1 MVNQQKIVV
10 LVSNDLSTDQRVRK
24 MCNSLI
30 KLGYEIELTGREL
43 PDSKPLNRPYKTKRF
58 KLWFNK
64 GGLFYAN
71 LNIRL
76 FFYLLFSKY
85 DRIQA
90 NDLDTLLPA
99 YLISKLRNKPLV
111 YDTHEIF
118 TEVPEI
124 QGRWVKKV
132 WVLLENTLF
141 PKVKYIITVN
151 QSIADFYQQKF
162 NRNDIMVI
170 RNIPE
175 KKSVLKTQSRID
187 LNLPADRFIMIV
199 QGSGINVDRGIEEV
213 VLSLK
218 NLDHILLLIV
228 GGGDAIPRLEE
239 MVSQD
244 QLHEKVIFVPRLPY
258 EQMMQYTMNSDLGIS
273 VDKPTSL
280 NYEFSL
286 PNKIFDYISADIPLL
301 VSNLVEVSA
310 VVNKYK
316 IGRIIEKVEPME
328 IADAVK
334 EFQGNS
340 DSSDQLKENLKKA
353 ADELNWENDAKV
365 LDKIY

>member
-1 MVNQQKIVV
+1 MDNQQKIVV

-30 KLGYEIELTGREL
+30 KLGYSIELIGRKF

-58 KLWFNK
+58 RLWFNK
-64 GGLFYAN
+64 GALFYAN

-99 YLISKLRNKPLV
+99 YLISKLRSKPLV

-132 WVLLENTLF
+132 WVSLENNLF
-141 PKVKYIITVN
+141 PKIKYLITVN
-151 QSIADFYQQKF
+151 QTIADFYKQKF
-162 NRNDIMVI
+162 NRDDIMVI

-175 KKSVLKTQSRID
+175 KQSILKTKSRTD
-187 LNLPADRFIMIV
+187 LNLPSDRFILIV
-199 QGSGINVDRGIEEV
+199 QGAGINVDRGIEEV

-218 NLDHILLLIV
+218 HLDQILLLIV
-228 GGGDAIPRLEE
+228 GGGDAIPRLKE
-239 MVSQD
+239 MVSKD
-244 QLHEKVIFVPRLPY
+244 NLSDKVMFIQRLPY
-258 EQMMQYTMNSDLGIS
+258 DQMMQYTMNSDLGIS

-286 PNKIFDYISADIPLL
+286 PNKIFDYIRAEIPLL
-301 VSNLVEVSA
+301 VSNLIEVTGIVE
-310 VVNKYK
+310 NYE
-316 IGRIIEKVEPME
+316 IGIIINTVEPLE
-328 IADAVK
+328 IARAVEGFK
-334 EFQGNS
+334 ENV
-340 DSSDQLKENLKKA
+340 DLKMRMKENLKKA
-353 ADELNWENDAKV
+353 SDAVAWENDAKV
-365 LDKIY
+365 LENIY